1 MGAHQA
7 CKVLH
12 GLAFH
17 SEFAARL
24 QGPLVANLRKCLKEL
39 LGHTDPRRVAAALP
53 ILSALAHGCPA
64 AADALVDADLLRAV
78 LRLATAEAH
87 TLPAEGLA
95 SPADH
100 NNNQMRA
107 EAGQERVEQEQRTL
121 SAKQRGRRPS
131 PGTEDPGGAEEGCQG
146 AALQALGDLAFCPGA
161 RRTLAALDPVPRLEA
176 LAVALPPA
184 TGAGRSPRP
193 VDGLARAFLAGR
205 GAGHLT
211 PPPAPSC

>member
-1 MGAHQA
+1 
-7 CKVLH
+7 
-12 GLAFH
+12 
-17 SEFAARL
+17 
-24 QGPLVANLRKCLKEL
+24 
-39 LGHTDPRRVAAALP
+39 
-53 ILSALAHGCPA
+53 
-64 AADALVDADLLRAV
+64 
-78 LRLATAEAH
+78 
-87 TLPAEGLA
+87 
-95 SPADH
+95 
-100 NNNQMRA
+100 MRA